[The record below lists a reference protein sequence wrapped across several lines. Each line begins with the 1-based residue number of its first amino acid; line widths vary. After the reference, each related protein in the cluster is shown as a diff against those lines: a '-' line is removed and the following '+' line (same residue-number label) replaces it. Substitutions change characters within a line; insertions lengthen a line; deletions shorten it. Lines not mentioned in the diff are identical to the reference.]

1 MIPGT
6 IPGTDTLT
14 VTDILTGKQLPQLR
28 GDGFRCQ
35 RAAGRLQLAAGN
47 LVISD
52 CGFEKA

>member
-28 GDGFRCQ
+28 GNGFRCQ